1 MIIAVC
7 DDERELRG
15 ELADKIHR
23 HCPGA
28 AITVFSSGS
37 ELLASAGRFDII
49 FLDIGMDGL
58 DGMQTARE
66 LRKNGCRAVIIFVT
80 AFEDRVFDAFDV
92 GAFNFLVKPVSDD
105 RFGEVLKKAIDSC
118 TNADIADKD
127 ERYITVKSGRV
138 NTRLTLSE
146 IMYAEVLDRKLT
158 LHTVNGEVEYYGRL
172 SEFENCTDDRFFR
185 THRAYLINL
194 RYLEKYTSSEVT
206 MENGDKVLLAKQRYS
221 ALVKAYMRYIK
232 EGGDARLS

>member
-1 MIIAVC
+1 MRFAVC
-7 DDERELRG
+7 DDERELRKG
-15 ELADKIHR
+15 LAEKIHSY
-23 HCPGA
+23 CPNA
-28 AITVFSSGS
+28 AVTEFSSGD
-37 ELLASAGRFDII
+37 ELLVSSGSFDII
-49 FLDIGMDGL
+49 FLDIGMDGI

-66 LRKNGCRAVIIFVT
+66 LRGNGCRAVIIFVT

-105 RFGEVLKKAIDSC
+105 RFGEVLKKAIESC
-118 TNADIADKD
+118 TNADDANKD
-127 ERYITVKSGRV
+127 ERCITVKSGRV
-138 NTRLTLSE
+138 STKLALSE

-158 LHTVNGEVEYYGRL
+158 LHTTNGEVEYYGRMSQL
-172 SEFENCTDDRFFR
+172 ENCTDDSFFR

-232 EGGDARLS
+232 EDGNV

>member
-1 MIIAVC
+1 MRIAVC
-7 DDERELRG
+7 DDERELRR
-15 ELADKIHR
+15 ELADRIER
-23 HCPGA
+23 LYPGA
-28 AITVFSSGS
+28 EIAEYSSGE
-37 ELLASAGRFDII
+37 ELIMGGTDSDII

-58 DGMQTARE
+58 DGMQTARV

-105 RFGEVLKKAIDSC
+105 RFEEVLKKAVESC
-118 TNADIADKD
+118 VNGDTAGRD

-138 NTRLTLSE
+138 STKLALSE

-158 LHTVNGEVEYYGRL
+158 LHTLNGEVEYYGRL
-172 SEFENCTDDRFFR
+172 SELENCTDDSFFR

-206 MENGDKVLLAKQRYS
+206 MENGDTVLLAKQRYS
-221 ALVKAYMRYIK
+221 ALVKAYMHFIK
-232 EGGDARLS
+232 SEGGRNV

>member
-1 MIIAVC
+1 MNFAVC
-7 DDERELRG
+7 DDERTLRK
-15 ELADKIHR
+15 ELADRIR
-23 HCPGA
+23 SYCPGA
-28 AITVFSSGS
+28 AVMEFSSGG
-37 ELLASAGRFDII
+37 ELLASAGGFDII

-92 GAFNFLVKPVSDD
+92 GAFNFLVKPVSDE
-105 RFGEVLKKAIDSC
+105 RFEEVLKKAIDSC
-118 TNADIADKD
+118 TNADTADKD

-138 NTRLTLSE
+138 STRLALSE
-146 IMYAEVLDRKLT
+146 LMYAEVLDRKLT
-158 LHTVNGEVEYYGRL
+158 LHTVNGEFEYYGRL
-172 SEFENCTDDRFFR
+172 SKLENCTDDSFFR

-206 MENGDKVLLAKQRYS
+206 MENGDTVLLAKQRYS

-232 EGGDARLS
+232 EGGNV

>member
-1 MIIAVC
+1 MKFAVC
-7 DDERELRG
+7 DDEQTLRRELS
-15 ELADKIHR
+15 DKIRLHF
-23 HCPGA
+23 PGA
-28 AITVFSSGS
+28 AVTEFTSGG
-37 ELLASAGRFDII
+37 ELLASSGGFDII

-66 LRKNGCRAVIIFVT
+66 LRSNGCHAVIIFVT

-105 RFGEVLKKAIDSC
+105 RFEEVLKKAAESC
-118 TNADIADKD
+118 SHADAANKD
-127 ERYITVKSGRV
+127 ERCITVKSGRV
-138 NTRLTLSE
+138 STKLALSE

-158 LHTVNGEVEYYGRL
+158 LHTINGEVEYYGRL
-172 SEFENCTDDRFFR
+172 SELENCTDDSFFR

-194 RYLEKYTSSEVT
+194 RYLEKYTSSEAT

-221 ALVKAYMRYIK
+221 ALVRAYMRYIK
-232 EGGDARLS
+232 SEG

>member
-1 MIIAVC
+1 MNFAVC
-7 DDERELRG
+7 DDERELRRDI
-15 ELADKIHR
+15 ADKIR
-23 HCPGA
+23 SYCPGSA
-28 AITVFSSGS
+28 VTEFSSG
-37 ELLASAGRFDII
+37 EKLLESPGSFDII

-66 LRKNGCRAVIIFVT
+66 MRRNGCRAVIIFVT

-105 RFGEVLKKAIDSC
+105 RFEEVLKKAAESC
-118 TNADIADKD
+118 ANAENADKD

-138 NTRLTLSE
+138 STKLALSE

-172 SEFENCTDDRFFR
+172 SELENCTDDSFFR

-206 MENGDKVLLAKQRYS
+206 LENGDKVLLAKQRYS

-232 EGGDARLS
+232 EGRNV

>member
-1 MIIAVC
+1 MKFAVC
-7 DDERELRG
+7 DDEQTLRRDM
-15 ELADKIHR
+15 ADKIR
-23 HCPGA
+23 SHCQGA
-28 AITVFSSGS
+28 AITEFSSGD
-37 ELLASAGRFDII
+37 ELLASAGGFDII

-58 DGMQTARE
+58 DGMQTAHE

-105 RFGEVLKKAIDSC
+105 RFEEVLKKAIDSC
-118 TNADIADKD
+118 TNADTAGKD

-138 NTRLTLSE
+138 STKLALSE

-172 SEFENCTDDRFFR
+172 SKLENCTDDSFFR

-194 RYLEKYTSSEVT
+194 RYSGRYELRRGEYQR
-206 MENGDKVLLAKQRYS
+206 GLADTVS
-221 ALVKAYMRYIK
+221 
-232 EGGDARLS
+232 